1 MRNDI
6 MTSRFS
12 LLLLASAATLG
23 ACASVPEPKGPP
35 VASSVDRH
43 AITVEE
49 SGARMEVPVFSEEL
63 SLTEKSRDELDLF
76 AGAYLR
82 GGHGALIMSTPS
94 GGDNADAASLLAHQ
108 TRLALVDRGVPYAAI
123 AGSTYDASGAPASP
137 IILTFTTYEARAPEC
152 APLYTQDLAHQSNN
166 QPWESFGCATQA
178 NLAALLEDPHD
189 LLAPRDETPRD
200 GGRRATVFD
209 AYRAGE
215 PTSATRSADE
225 RVAISNAVD

>member
-1 MRNDI
+1 

-23 ACASVPEPKGPP
+23 ACASVEPPVGPP

-43 AITVEE
+43 VIAVEE
-49 SGARMEVPVFSEEL
+49 SGARMEVPVAAEEL
-63 SLTEKSRDELDLF
+63 SLSAASRADLESF

-94 GGDNADAASLLAHQ
+94 GGDNADAAALLAHQ

-123 AGSTYDASGAPASP
+123 AGSTYDASGAPSSP
-137 IILTFTTYEARAPEC
+137 IILTFTDYEARAPEC
-152 APLYTQDLAHQSNN
+152 APLYTQDLGHQSNN

-178 NLAALLEDPHD
+178 NLAAMLEDPHD
-189 LLAPRDETPRD
+189 LLAPRDQTPRD
-200 GGRRATVFD
+200 GGRRAAVFE

-215 PTSATRSADE
+215 QTHATRSADE
-225 RVAISNAVD
+225 RVAISDAVD